1 MKVKELLSCLRL
13 PCKAEIRENIFF
25 LCSTVTDSKVMEVF
39 NEREI
44 IDWFPSGNIAVSP
57 WDLVINIA
65 EVK

>member
-1 MKVKELLSCLRL
+1 MKVKELLSCLRM
-13 PCKAEIRENIFF
+13 PSKVEIREDNFF

-39 NEREI
+39 NEREV

-65 EVK
+65 EAE